1 MRKAVRSIVVGSPNS
16 AVKRITGLRA
26 DGLESEPVLS
36 TPEVQIQKPDFLVE
50 NHNSIFLL
58 RPLSDAARNW
68 VDEHIGQDNGYQ
80 PYFPTVVIDHSYIS
94 DIVLGIQNDGL
105 VCL

>member
-1 MRKAVRSIVVGSPNS
+1 MAQTRYTRSRINSSHGSTAVTPPVEKRASRSEV
-16 AVKRITGLRA
+16 
-26 DGLESEPVLS
+26 PV
-36 TPEVQIQKPDFLVE
+36 QKPDFLVE

-68 VDEHIGQDNGYQ
+68 VEEHIGQDNGYQ

-94 DIVLGIQNDGL
+94 DIVVGIQNDGL
-105 VCL
+105 VCR